1 MPKLCINI
9 DHIATVREAR
19 KTTEPDPIYG
29 AKLAIEGGA
38 DGITVHLRED
48 RRHIN
53 DRDVLSLRQ
62 NLKNILFTL
71 EMAATDEMLDISSKI
86 KPALVT
92 LVPEKRQ
99 ELTTEGGLNVTG
111 QKKYLADYLQKLHS
125 NNLIVSI
132 FINADKEQIKTAK
145 EIGADFVEIHTGP
158 YAENPNTKELTIVKE
173 AIFFAQGLGLKTN
186 AGHGLN
192 YQNTKLIA
200 QIPNIEQLHIG
211 HSIISRAVMVG
222 IKEAVSEMKNLI
234 QEARAQRQKEV
245 PVK

>member
-1 MPKLCINI
+1 MPKLCVNI

-19 KTTEPDPIYG
+19 KTTEPDPILG

-53 DRDVLSLRQ
+53 DRDVLLLSQLLSTRDAIRVTQ
-62 NLKNILFTL
+62 YSILFTL
-71 EMAATDEMLDISSKI
+71 EMAATDEMFEISSKV
-86 KPALVT
+86 KPGLIT

-99 ELTTEGGLNVTG
+99 ELTTEGGLNVIG
-111 QKKYLADYLQKLHS
+111 QKKYLTEYLQKLHK
-125 NNLIVSI
+125 NNLTVSI
-132 FINADKEQIKTAK
+132 FINADREQIKTAK

-158 YAENPNTKELTIVKE
+158 YAESPNEKELNIIKE
-173 AIFFAQGLGLKTN
+173 TVSYAQRLGLKTN

-192 YQNTKLIA
+192 YQNTGPIA
-200 QIPNIEQLHIG
+200 IIKGIEQLHIG

-222 IKEAVSEMKNLI
+222 IKEAVREMKEI
-234 QEARAQRQKEV
+234 TK
-245 PVK
+245 

>member
-1 MPKLCINI
+1 MPKLCVNI

-19 KTTEPDPIYG
+19 KTTEPDPILG
-29 AKLAIEGGA
+29 AKLAILGRA

-53 DRDVLSLRQ
+53 DRDVLLLSQ
-62 NLKNILFTL
+62 SIKGHLFTL
-71 EMAATDEMLDISSKI
+71 EMAATDEMLDISSKV

-99 ELTTEGGLNVTG
+99 ELTTEGGLNAIG
-111 QKKYLADYLQKLHS
+111 QKKYLSDYLRKLHS
-125 NNLIVSI
+125 NNLTVSI

-145 EIGADFVEIHTGP
+145 DIGADFVEIHTGP
-158 YAENPNTKELTIVKE
+158 YAENPNEKEFNIVKE
-173 AIFFAQGLGLKTN
+173 AVFFAQGLGLKTN

-192 YQNTKLIA
+192 YQNTKPIA

-222 IKEAVSEMKNLI
+222 IKEAVKEIKDLINL
-234 QEARAQRQKEV
+234 
-245 PVK
+245 